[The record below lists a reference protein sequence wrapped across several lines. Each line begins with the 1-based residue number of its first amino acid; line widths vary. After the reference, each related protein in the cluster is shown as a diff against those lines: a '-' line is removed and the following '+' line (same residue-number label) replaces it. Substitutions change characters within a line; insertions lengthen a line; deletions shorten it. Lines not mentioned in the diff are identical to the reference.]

1 MKTFSDVQVA
11 NLDLYLGS
19 LIEDITVDQ
28 RRKIPLEISFKL
40 FGSNSK
46 NSLSKLTFFE
56 KWFMLFRVFDKEIY
70 FFVRDVENGMTS
82 QDFEFIKDRVKP
94 DIETA
99 KLLVSKGDFVLSN
112 NEFSDALFYTAKTA
126 ISSAYNYAISL
137 KNKKKWRV
145 GDSTRKLRFFI
156 NLIFQYEANKKI
168 MLRQNDTALA
178 GMYILQY
185 LYDGQYKSSTDL
197 YDGIF
202 KGAPGCSRRTFMDAF
217 RKMKHS
223 GYIQMSGTD
232 KTAVYSITILGK
244 NFLHELIL
252 KYVVPQ

>member
-1 MKTFSDVQVA
+1 MKIPTDAQVA
-11 NLDLYLGS
+11 NLDLYLAS

-28 RRKIPLEISFKL
+28 RRKIPLQISFKL
-40 FGSNSK
+40 FGSNNA
-46 NSLSKLTFFE
+46 NSFSKLTFFE
-56 KWFMLFRVFDKEIY
+56 KWFLLFMVFDKEVY
-70 FFVRDVENGMTS
+70 LFVRDEKNGMTS
-82 QDFEFIKDRVKP
+82 KDFEFMRNTKEP
-94 DIETA
+94 DIEKA
-99 KLLVSKGDFVLSN
+99 KLLVSKGNFAISN

-137 KNKKKWRV
+137 KNKKKWKA

-156 NLIFQYEANKKI
+156 DLIFKYEANKKL

-202 KGAPGCSRRTFMDAF
+202 KGSPGCSRRTFMDAF
-217 RKMKHS
+217 RKMNHS
-223 GYIQMSGTD
+223 GHIQRSGPD
-232 KTAVYSITILGK
+232 RAAVYNITILGK
-244 NFLHELIL
+244 NFLHELLL
-252 KYVVPQ
+252 KYVIPQ